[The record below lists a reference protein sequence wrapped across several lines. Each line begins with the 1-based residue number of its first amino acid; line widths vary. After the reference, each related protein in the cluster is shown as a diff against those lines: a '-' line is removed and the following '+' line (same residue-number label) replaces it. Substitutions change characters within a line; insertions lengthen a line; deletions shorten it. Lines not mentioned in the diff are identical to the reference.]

1 MSLDSASTT
10 DQLGPLIGDDFNLD
24 FVLPIIS
31 LIVIMT
37 LTVFE
42 FFVVL
47 VDVISSDFQITEVI

>member
-37 LTVFE
+37 DSFRILCG
-42 FFVVL
+42 
-47 VDVISSDFQITEVI
+47 IG